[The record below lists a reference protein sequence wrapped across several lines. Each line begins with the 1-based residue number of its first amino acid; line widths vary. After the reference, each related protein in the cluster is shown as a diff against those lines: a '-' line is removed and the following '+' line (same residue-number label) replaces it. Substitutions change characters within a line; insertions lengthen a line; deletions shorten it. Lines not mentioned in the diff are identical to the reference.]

1 MTIFIKNNRYDPMNY
16 NSLKRNYAHM
26 SKNISIDNRIFNGP
40 QTNCYKTSENDY
52 TIKIAVPGAEKS
64 NLLVWQDKD
73 RVVVERVSTLK
84 GIKELSNIVKSND
97 SNTESNSKTEWE
109 QQSFWPENSY
119 NSLKSNTSLK
129 STYTLYSSD
138 VKTDE
143 KSETP
148 NKLNSEYSQSLKK
161 YNKTYVWRT
170 INAAPFV
177 KQFRVSPKT
186 TIVSAKLDNGIL
198 SINLHQSDEVDRDNL
213 VEIM

>member
-1 MTIFIKNNRYDPMNY
+1 MLFR
-16 NSLKRNYAHM
+16 S
-26 SKNISIDNRIFNGP
+26 
-40 QTNCYKTSENDY
+40 
-52 TIKIAVPGAEKS
+52 
-64 NLLVWQDKD
+64 LVWQDKD